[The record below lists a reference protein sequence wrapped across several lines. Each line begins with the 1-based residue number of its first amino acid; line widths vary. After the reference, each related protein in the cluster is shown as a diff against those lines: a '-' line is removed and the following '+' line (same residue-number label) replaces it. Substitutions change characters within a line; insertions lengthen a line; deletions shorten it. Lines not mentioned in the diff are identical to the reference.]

1 MANFLDSSADTD
13 RRIGDFATRLFRI
26 ESHIRR
32 GERRAARAQLNGM
45 LDELEVLAR
54 EIELPLETIIV
65 GAQLGF
71 FSGGSVTR
79 GRIPGAIL
87 GACAGWMYGQ
97 HNHLQYRRLI
107 VELIERVAELYT
119 SLELADRLAA
129 STIEKGA

>member
-1 MANFLDSSADTD
+1 MANFLDSSSDTD
-13 RRIGDFATRLFRI
+13 RRIGDFATRLFRV

-45 LDELEVLAR
+45 LDELDLLAR

-71 FSGGSVTR
+71 FSGGSLTR
-79 GRIPGAIL
+79 GRIPGAII

-119 SLELADRLAA
+119 SLELAERQAA
-129 STIEKGA
+129 AKIDKSA